1 MGFGMSGISVLC
13 VDDEPSFADLIA
25 THLERTDEAIEATGV
40 TSATEGLSY
49 LDTNEVD
56 CIVSDYDMPDI
67 DGLAFLETVRARDP
81 DLPFL
86 LFTSQGSE
94 SLASE
99 AMAAGVTDYIQK
111 TRGTQQY
118 AVLARRVRNTVERV
132 RLKSA
137 AEDAQKRTKRI
148 LDAAS
153 DSVLISVTDTVV
165 YANPAAVAFFGAAD
179 SDDLCNRPLA
189 DLIEESAESGT
200 DPVQTVLEEERT
212 AAQVDRTI
220 RTLAGNRVQAS
231 VTACGVTWNGTDGT
245 VLVISSRDGTE
256 ERERRLEALHEAT
269 RQLMGAEVR
278 NKVAGI
284 GVNAAAEI
292 IGLDANAVHLIDDDG
307 RLEPVAATASLRNLV
322 GDLPTF
328 EPGDSIAWRVYEN
341 GEATAIPDVRLDED
355 VQNRETPIRSELYLP
370 LGDYGILIAA
380 STTVDAFTET
390 DVVAGR
396 ILAANMEAALA
407 AVERDEQLRDREQEL
422 STQNDRLEQFAT
434 VVSHDLR
441 NPLNVA
447 IGRLEALKQRHDD
460 DSIAAI
466 EQALDRMQAL
476 IDDLLLLARTGD
488 TIAETETVALATAVR
503 DCWEVVDTG
512 DATLVVDT
520 DRRIQADM
528 TRLKQLLENLIRNAV
543 EHSSTST
550 RALSGDAVEN
560 GSSGVTITVSDVLGG
575 FAVSDDGPGIPE
587 ADRETVFESG
597 YSTAGDGTGFG
608 LSIVSQIAT
617 AHGWTVTL
625 AESDSGGARFEF
637 TGVDVSPEK

>member
-1 MGFGMSGISVLC
+1 MGTGVSGISVLC

-25 THLERTDEAIEATGV
+25 THLERNEEAIAATGV
-40 TSATEGLSY
+40 TSATEGLAY
-49 LDTNEVD
+49 LDDHDVD
-56 CIVSDYDMPDI
+56 CVISDYHMPDI
-67 DGLAFLETVRARDP
+67 DGIAFLETVRARDP

-94 SLASE
+94 EVASE
-99 AMAAGVTDYIQK
+99 AIAAGVTDYIQK

-118 AVLARRVRNTVERV
+118 AVLARRARNAVERV
-132 RLKSA
+132 RAKA
-137 AEDAQKRTKRI
+137 AADDAQSQTKRI
-148 LDAAS
+148 LSAAS
-153 DSVLISVTDTVV
+153 DAVLISVTGTVA

-179 SDDLCNRPLA
+179 SADLCDRPLA
-189 DLIEESAESGT
+189 DLIEGPAESGT
-200 DPVQTVLEEERT
+200 DPVQAVLEGERT

-220 RTLAGNRVQAS
+220 RTLADNRVQAS
-231 VTACGVTWNGTDGT
+231 VTACDVTWNGADGT
-245 VLVISSRDGTE
+245 VSVISSRDGTN

-269 RQLMGAEVR
+269 RQLMAAEVP

-307 RLEPVAATASLRNLV
+307 RLEPVAATASIRTLV
-322 GDLPTF
+322 GDLPTLG
-328 EPGDSIAWRVYEN
+328 PGDSIAWRVYES
-341 GEATAIPDVRLDED
+341 GEATAVPDVRGDDD

-370 LGDYGILIAA
+370 LGEYGILIAA

-390 DVVAGR
+390 DIVAGR

-488 TIAETETVALATAVR
+488 TIAETETVSLATAVR

-512 DATLVVDT
+512 DAALVVDT
-520 DRRIQADM
+520 DRRLQADM
-528 TRLKQLLENLIRNAV
+528 TRLKQLLENLLRNAV
-543 EHSSTST
+543 EHSSTGS

-560 GSSGVTITVSDVLGG
+560 GSPGVTITVSDIPGG

-608 LSIVSQIAT
+608 LSIVSQIAS

-625 AESDSGGARFEF
+625 TESDSGGARFEF
-637 TGVDVSPEK
+637 TGVDVVSEE

>member
-1 MGFGMSGISVLC
+1 MDHVASGITVLC

-25 THLERTDEAIEATGV
+25 THLERNEEGIDATGI
-40 TSATEGLSY
+40 TSAADALSY
-49 LDTNEVD
+49 LDEHEVD
-56 CIVSDYDMPDI
+56 CIVSDYHMPDI
-67 DGLAFLETVRARDP
+67 DGIAFLEAVRAKDP
-81 DLPFL
+81 NLPFL
-86 LFTSQGSE
+86 LFTSEGSE
-94 SLASE
+94 SLASK
-99 AMAAGVTDYIQK
+99 AIAAGVTDYIQK

-118 AVLARRVRNTVERV
+118 AVLARRVRNAVEQARA
-132 RLKSA
+132 KA
-137 AEDAQKRTKRI
+137 TADDAQKQTKRI
-148 LDAAS
+148 LNAAS
-153 DSVLISVTDTVV
+153 DAVLISVTDTVV
-165 YANPAAVAFFGAAD
+165 YANPAAVELFGAAD
-179 SDDLCNRPLA
+179 SADLCDRVLT
-189 DLIEESAESGT
+189 DLIEVPAESGT
-200 DPVQTVLEEERT
+200 GPVHAVIKEERT
-212 AAQVDRTI
+212 AVQVGRTI
-220 RTLAGNRVQAS
+220 RTLAGNSVQAS
-231 VTACGVTWNGTDGT
+231 VTACNLTWNGADGT
-245 VLVISSRDGTE
+245 VTIVSNRNETD

-292 IGLDANAVHLIDDDG
+292 IGLDANAVHLVNEDG
-307 RLEPVAATASLRNLV
+307 HLEPVAATASLRKLV
-322 GDLPTF
+322 GDIPAF
-328 EPGDSIAWRVYEN
+328 EPGDSIAWRVYES
-341 GEATAIPDVRLDED
+341 GEATAIPDVRLDDD

-380 STTVDAFTET
+380 SATVDAFTET

-396 ILAANMEAALA
+396 VLAANMEAALA
-407 AVERDEQLRDREQEL
+407 AVERDEQLRDREREL

-466 EQALDRMQAL
+466 DQALDRMQAL

-488 TIAETETVALATAVR
+488 SIAETETVALATAVR
-503 DCWEVVDTG
+503 DCWEVVETG
-512 DATLVVDT
+512 DAALVVET
-520 DRRIQADM
+520 DRKIRADM
-528 TRLKQLLENLIRNAV
+528 TRLQQLLENLFRNAV
-543 EHSSTST
+543 EHSATDSQSRTDD
-550 RALSGDAVEN
+550 GEHGV
-560 GSSGVTITVSDVLGG
+560 SGVTITISDVPGG

-625 AESDSGGARFEF
+625 TESDSGGARFEF
-637 TGVDVSPEK
+637 TGVDVASEK